1 MLTVKIISVIQLYKF
16 YKYIYFAE
24 TNHGQK
30 ATYRNTSH
38 LKQTLK
44 AARQF

>member
-30 ATYRNTSH
+30 QHIETHHT
-38 LKQTLK
+38 
-44 AARQF
+44 